1 MVKTMGDERM
11 KRRIRIHVGES
22 TLEAELNESRTAQA
36 IWEALPLES
45 TGSLWGKEI
54 YFSIP
59 VDMGAEEPNEVV
71 DPGTLAY
78 WPVGKAFCIFWGP
91 TPVSQGNECRP
102 YSPVNVFGHI
112 VDDLD
117 ILNQLSDLKVRVE
130 RLE

>member
-1 MVKTMGDERM
+1 MSGRV
-11 KRRIRIHVGES
+11 RILIGEV
-22 TLEAELNESRTAQA
+22 TLVAELNDSRTAQA
-36 IWEALPLES
+36 VWEALPFES

-59 VDMGAEEPNEVV
+59 VDMGSEDPQEVV
-71 DPGTLAY
+71 QSGDLAY

-112 VDDLD
+112 IGDLSVLD
-117 ILNQLSDLKVRVE
+117 HVKDLRVKVE
-130 RLE
+130 RWANA